1 MVFDNMIKDQ
11 MDKIYSTIPPD
22 KIPWNME
29 DPPEILRN
37 IVETGKVR
45 PCKAIELG
53 CGAGNYVMY
62 LAKNGFDTTGVDISG
77 SAIDMAKRSASEK
90 GVDCTFITA
99 DVRGDIAEVQGKFDF
114 AYDWEV
120 MHHIFPEEREAY
132 VNNVYGFLNP
142 NGLYL
147 SICFSEESLQFGG
160 EGKYRKTPLD
170 TLLYFSSENEMKTL
184 FEPLFEIKELKTV
197 DVDGKFG
204 THKAIY
210 AFLKKQ

>member
-1 MVFDNMIKDQ
+1 VIKDQ
-11 MDKIYSTIPPD
+11 MDKIYGTIPPD

-29 DPPEILRN
+29 DPPEILRR

-53 CGAGNYVMY
+53 CGAGNYVIY
-62 LAKNGFDTTGVDISG
+62 LAQKGFDVTGVDISE
-77 SAIDMAKRSASEK
+77 SAIDMAKHSASEK
-90 GVDCTFITA
+90 RVDCRFITA
-99 DVRGDIAEVQGKFDF
+99 DIRGDMNEVKNKFDF

-120 MHHIFPEEREAY
+120 MHHVFPDDRDAY
-132 VNNVYGFLNP
+132 MKNVYKLLNSG
-142 NGLYL
+142 GLYL
-147 SICFSEESLQFGG
+147 SVCFSEESLQFGG

-170 TLLYFSSENEMKTL
+170 TVLYFSSESEIEKL
-184 FEPLFEIKELKTV
+184 FKPHFKIEELKTV

-210 AFLKKQ
+210 AFLKKE